1 MSAPVIRESLA
12 GEMTNGDVQA
22 LADRLFRHSEAPLLP
37 RQMRTDM
44 QLAAGR
50 LRLEI
55 GLSPAPNPDIEKKLT
70 AMLAAGGPLWPGR
83 DPVGQT

>member
-1 MSAPVIRESLA
+1 MGTPVIRESLA

-22 LADRLFRHSEAPLLP
+22 LADRLLRHSEASLLP
-37 RQMRTDM
+37 PQMRTDM
-44 QLAAGR
+44 QLAASR

-55 GLSPAPNPDIEKKLT
+55 GLSSAPNPDVEKKLT

-83 DPVGQT
+83 DPVRET